1 MKWIPLK
8 IYQGDLLLK
17 EIEYVCKIYNSI
29 VQQFK
34 NNKTEENRDK
44 YINIRDEIKRRIFE
58 INTFYSNNIND
69 NRIGIFEQGK
79 NILEDILKKQVQ
91 INNCIKSHK
100 KQNVIKTK
108 ENLLNN
114 EINKINQL
122 NENKINLESISKE
135 KMSFKKN
142 LNELNQDDNIIMES
156 YSPFLIDK
164 IIPNSNSDW
173 RDLYIKIEIDEN
185 DYYKYFNE

>member
-17 EIEYVCKIYNSI
+17 EVEYVCKIYNSI

-34 NNKTEENRDK
+34 NNKTEENRHK
-44 YINIRDEIKRRIFE
+44 YVNIRDEIKKRIFE
-58 INTFYSNNIND
+58 INNFYSNNIND

-79 NILEDILKKQVQ
+79 NILEEILKNQVQ
-91 INNCIKSHK
+91 INNCIKPHK
-100 KQNVIKTK
+100 KKNLIKTN
-108 ENLLNN
+108 ENLLKN
-114 EINKINQL
+114 EIDMINHI
-122 NENKINLESISKE
+122 NENKINMNSISKG
-135 KMSFKKN
+135 KIGFTKN
-142 LNELNQDDNIIMES
+142 LNLLNKDDNIITES
-156 YSPFLIDK
+156 NSPFLIDK

-185 DYYKYFNE
+185 DFYKYFNE

>member
-17 EIEYVCKIYNSI
+17 EVEYVCKIYNSI

-44 YINIRDEIKRRIFE
+44 YVNIRDEIKKRIFE
-58 INTFYSNNIND
+58 INNFYSNNIND

-79 NILEDILKKQVQ
+79 NILEEILKNQVQ
-91 INNCIKSHK
+91 INNCIKHHK
-100 KQNVIKTK
+100 KKNLIKTN
-108 ENLLNN
+108 ENLLKN
-114 EINKINQL
+114 EIDMINHI
-122 NENKINLESISKE
+122 NENKINMNSISKG
-135 KMSFKKN
+135 KIGFTKN
-142 LNELNQDDNIIMES
+142 LNLLNKDDNIITES
-156 YSPFLIDK
+156 NSPFLIDK

-185 DYYKYFNE
+185 DFYKYFNE

>member
-17 EIEYVCKIYNSI
+17 EVEYVCKIYNSI

-91 INNCIKSHK
+91 INNCNK
-100 KQNVIKTK
+100 KNKKKNVIKTN

-114 EINKINQL
+114 EINMINQL

-185 DYYKYFNE
+185 DFYKYFNE